1 MSARVYRCTL
11 VQIKPT
17 RLELE
22 PSPNPTQSAYLVIR
36 ESNGFGGDFKVNTWL
51 TATQCRDLAAQL
63 LALAGTTSPSIE
75 GDDFTVKT

>member
-11 VQIKPT
+11 VQSKPT
-17 RLELE
+17 RFQLM
-22 PSPNPTQSAYLVIR
+22 PSANPTQAASLAIH
-36 ESNGFGGDFKVNTWL
+36 ESNGLGGDLRIHTWL

-75 GDDFTVKT
+75 GDDYTVKT